1 MNFTETTYT
10 KIKYIMRRFLRIR
23 RLSFFVQAKT
33 KRKPSRRNSGRFML
47 NLSKEWLCIY
57 ISFQE
62 SRDSIKEEPKT
73 KVYDMFLSYWPRL

>member
-10 KIKYIMRRFLRIR
+10 KIKYIMRKFLRIR
-23 RLSFFVQAKT
+23 RLSFFVQTKT

-62 SRDSIKEEPKT
+62 SRDSTKEEPKI